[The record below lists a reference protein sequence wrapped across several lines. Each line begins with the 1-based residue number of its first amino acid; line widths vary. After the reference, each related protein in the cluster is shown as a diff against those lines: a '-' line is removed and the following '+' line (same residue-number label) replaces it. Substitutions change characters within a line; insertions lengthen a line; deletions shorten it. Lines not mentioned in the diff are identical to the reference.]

1 MKWML
6 LAASAALALGA
17 CSKEQAAAD
26 RENFASNA
34 AAGTDSA
41 GTARPSDEDS
51 LAYVDREDRAWSA
64 LATAKDPEL
73 LQRILAQDYSGV
85 GDDGT
90 VRNKAEEIAYW
101 NALPLVASAEPP
113 KMSYRQYG
121 DTILARGDQ
130 LLTPQQG
137 AAPIRIL
144 WTDVWMFRDGQWQV
158 VGSQNATVPAG

>member
-1 MKWML
+1 MNRTRML
-6 LAASAALALGA
+6 LAAVAVLALAA

-26 RENFASNA
+26 RGNEA
-34 AAGTDSA
+34 AAASSA
-41 GTARPSDEDS
+41 AGAERPSDEES
-51 LAYVDREDRAWSA
+51 LAYVDRQDRAWSA
-64 LATAKDPEL
+64 LATAKNPEL
-73 LQRILAQDYSGV
+73 LPRILAEDFSGV

-101 NALPLVASAEPP
+101 NALPLAASAEPP

-130 LLTPQQG
+130 ALTPQAG
-137 AAPIRIL
+137 GEPIRIL
-144 WTDVWMFRDGQWQV
+144 WTDVWMFRDGKWQV